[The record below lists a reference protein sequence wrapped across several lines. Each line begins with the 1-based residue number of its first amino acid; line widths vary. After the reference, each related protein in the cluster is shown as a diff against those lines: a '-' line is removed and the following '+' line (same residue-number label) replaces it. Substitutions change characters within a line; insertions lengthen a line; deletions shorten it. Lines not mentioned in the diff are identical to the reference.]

1 MNKGLITEERQSGK
15 PHHSVAKNNI
25 ARNFH
30 NQPKTLCKRVVDLQ
44 SIIQSVLEMYLVQFM
59 KDEIWCHLSLC

>member
-1 MNKGLITEERQSGK
+1 MNKGLKTEERQSGK
-15 PHHSVAKNNI
+15 PQHSVAKNNI
-25 ARNFH
+25 ARKLH
-30 NQPKTLCKRVVDLQ
+30 NQPKTFCKRVVNLQ